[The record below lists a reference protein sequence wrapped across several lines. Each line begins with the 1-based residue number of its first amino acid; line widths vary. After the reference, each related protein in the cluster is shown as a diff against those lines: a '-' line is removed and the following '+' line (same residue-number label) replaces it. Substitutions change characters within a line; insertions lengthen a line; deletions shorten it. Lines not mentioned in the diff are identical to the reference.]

1 MANNNWSK
9 IVHEVSKT
17 SEFILK
23 KELPYVEPELLT
35 KLSHNI
41 AVEAA
46 TRLTT
51 GDFTAIYDEKQTAPQ
66 ARSYHAVRT
75 LQRDGRPL

>member
-35 KLSHNI
+35 KLLITSQW
-41 AVEAA
+41 
-46 TRLTT
+46 
-51 GDFTAIYDEKQTAPQ
+51 KQ
-66 ARSYHAVRT
+66 
-75 LQRDGRPL
+75 PLD